1 MTEQP
6 ASPAVGRRKEGA
18 EPVPP
23 LLFRPYRL
31 PSPVYKDVLA
41 AKKSWPGRLT
51 VLWVLP
57 SAADRPRMGVVVS
70 KRTLRESVDRAR
82 ARRLL
87 RESFRLLR
95 PNLAAGCDVILMAR
109 FRIEG
114 ATCADVMRDVEKL
127 CRKAGIWRGCGA

>member
-6 ASPAVGRRKEGA
+6 ASPAAARRKEGA
-18 EPVPP
+18 EQAPP

-31 PSPVYKDVLA
+31 PSPVYKAVLSGG
-41 AKKSWPGRLT
+41 KSLPGRMV

-57 SAADRPRMGVVVS
+57 SGADRPRMGVVVS

-95 PNLAAGCDVILMAR
+95 PGLAPGADVILMAR
-109 FRIEG
+109 FRIAG
-114 ATCADVMRDVEKL
+114 AACADVMKDVEKL